1 MKNHMRTFRYLAIC
15 LLGLGTANVFGEMEP
30 ATEDELAELRESAAE
45 GGRGCDWDVQGAMPD
60 VLVSPNGRIQAVLHL
75 AMSGAQSFYFQIYH
89 ERGGKWLK
97 APDTV
102 FATRYADVRHIRMT
116 DEALE
121 LTVKDEYYG
130 ITFTEIIPLDAEE
143 HAVCYREARM
153 MRYHPLH
160 EAAANGNAGQI
171 RALLAS
177 PKVNPRLLDFEGKYA
192 WEVAANDECRTLLR
206 QAAGEP
212 SRAAD
217 AAATLTY
224 LRSMNEDYAFQPRDL
239 QTLEQMQ
246 GKGE

>member
-1 MKNHMRTFRYLAIC
+1 MKIFRNTAIGV
-15 LLGLGTANVFGEMEP
+15 LGLVALNGFGALVP

-45 GGRGCDWDVQGAMPD
+45 SGRGCDWDAHG

-75 AMSGAQSFYFQIYH
+75 AMSGVQSFCFQLYH

-102 FATRYADVRHIRMT
+102 FATRYADVWHIRMT
-116 DEALE
+116 DDALE
-121 LTVKDEYYG
+121 VTVKDEEYG
-130 ITFTEIIPLDAEE
+130 ITFTEKIPLDAEE
-143 HAVCYREARM
+143 HAVCYRADRM
-153 MRYHPLH
+153 LRHHPLH

-171 RALLAS
+171 RALLAC

-212 SRAAD
+212 NRAAD
-217 AAATLTY
+217 VAATLTY
-224 LRSMNEDYAFQPRDL
+224 LRSLNEDYAFQPYDL
-239 QTLEQMQ
+239 KTLEQMQ